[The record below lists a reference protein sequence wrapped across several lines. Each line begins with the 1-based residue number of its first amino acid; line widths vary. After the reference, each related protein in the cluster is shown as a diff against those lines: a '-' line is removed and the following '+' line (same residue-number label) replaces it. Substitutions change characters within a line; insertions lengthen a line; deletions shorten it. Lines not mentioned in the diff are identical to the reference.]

1 MNNGPMFFI
10 KDVSKF
16 VHLGLGEGELISH
29 TTKVLNNPQI
39 KKHFILY
46 GDDNNVGGKLY
57 LCSVGNWIKD
67 YGRGIHYLKESE
79 VARPNLNNESIRQV
93 GVYSPVTTKAPT
105 PILTIQS

>member
-1 MNNGPMFFI
+1 MNNGPMFII
-10 KDVSKF
+10 KHIPNLI
-16 VHLGLGEGELISH
+16 HLGLGEGELITH

-67 YGRGIHYLKESE
+67 YGRGMHYLKKSE
-79 VARPNLNNESIRQV
+79 VARPDLNYESIRQV